1 MRILESKFFGYDEN
15 GQPLNYIVAS
25 GDSSETEPTTGIVD
39 GSRLFETDTGWY
51 KVFNEKSGTWR
62 KMFCIKAEE

>member
-1 MRILESKFFGYDEN
+1 MRYLINSLVAIED
-15 GQPLNYIVAS
+15 GQEMRYIVANC
-25 GDSSETEPTTGIVD
+25 DSSETEPTTGTVD

-62 KMFCIKAEE
+62 KMFCIKTEE